1 GVQGIIAQEKDDPNR
16 LVWLNSAGW
25 MISTDGGATSKVAA
39 TADGIVADV
48 ITAGVIN
55 TDQVAIHGG
64 DGNSYTHLS
73 GSEIEMRDTYKRTWR
88 DDTTE
93 HTIKTR
99 LDKGHLRIRNEDI
112 GHSLYYSEFG
122 ISTYVDGGGDGDES
136 NNPSGSLIWWNR
148 IY

>member
-1 GVQGIIAQEKDDPNR
+1 LPAAEQNAMRALQKARTELIFGESKNGVQGIIAQEKDDPNR

-73 GSEIEMRDTYKRTWR
+73 GSEIEMRGTYKRTWR
-88 DDTTE
+88 DD
-93 HTIKTR
+93 K
-99 LDKGHLRIRNEDI
+99 
-112 GHSLYYSEFG
+112 
-122 ISTYVDGGGDGDES
+122 
-136 NNPSGSLIWWNR
+136 
-148 IY
+148 